1 MELGR
6 GFAVYVDKQHT
17 FASPSPA
24 FERFQAMPKASLPLG
39 NLRGVAILSILAF
52 HCFSAYIVTQ
62 PLHALAFDAPPYDWR
77 AFPIIDLERWLGF
90 DLFCAFAFLY
100 LMQLMFFLSGLF
112 VWPSLQRKGWMAF
125 LGHRVWRLG
134 VPFVLGFLLMPLAFY
149 PVYRVT
155 AVDPGWPAYWAHWT
169 ALPITPTGPMWFL
182 WFLVALNFAAAVLYR
197 LAPDTGRLLA
207 PFLAKTAT
215 HPGRFFAVIVVVAAV
230 AYLPLSAIY
239 SPWKWVGVGPFEVQ
253 AAFAPQYM
261 LYFLFGLAVGS
272 YSYDRGLLDAKRNA
286 GAALGALA
294 YRQLRRVLRL
304 DHRHGAGDEGAGLA
318 GGGASVRRRSRPG
331 HLRRRRLL
339 HHDGDIPALCQCAL
353 AGGRFDLR
361 ACLRHLFLPLSLRG
375 VAAIRA
381 ARLCRPAIVKGLAVF
396 VGTVLLS
403 WAASVATSR
412 LLASA
417 RPLLARGATLLGA
430 PSVADGRFSET
441 KFSD

>member
-1 MELGR
+1 
-6 GFAVYVDKQHT
+6 
-17 FASPSPA
+17 
-24 FERFQAMPKASLPLG
+24 MPKASLPLG
-39 NLRGVAILSILAF
+39 NLRGVAILLILAF

-62 PLHALAFDAPPYDWR
+62 PLHALVFDAPPYDWR
-77 AFPIIDLERWLGF
+77 AFPIIDSERWLGF

-134 VPFVLGFLLMPLAFY
+134 VPFVLGVFLLMPLAFY

-215 HPGRFFAVIVVVAAV
+215 HPGRFFAVIVVVTAV

-272 YSYDRGLLDAKRNA
+272 YSYDRGLLDAKGMLVQHWGRWLIGSFVAFFVWIIATALVMKVPDSPVAVLQVVGDLGLVTFAAAACFTTTAIFLRFANA
-286 GAALGALA
+286 RWPVVDSISEHAYGIYFFHYLFVVWLQYALLDFAA
-294 YRQLRRVLRL
+294 
-304 DHRHGAGDEGAGLA
+304 
-318 GGGASVRRRSRPG
+318 
-331 HLRRRRLL
+331 
-339 HHDGDIPALCQCAL
+339 
-353 AGGRFDLR
+353 
-361 ACLRHLFLPLSLRG
+361 
-375 VAAIRA
+375 
-381 ARLCRPAIVKGLAVF
+381 PAIIKGLAVF
-396 VGTVLLS
+396 AGTVLLS
-403 WAASVATSR
+403 WAASVATTR
-412 LLASA
+412 RLASA